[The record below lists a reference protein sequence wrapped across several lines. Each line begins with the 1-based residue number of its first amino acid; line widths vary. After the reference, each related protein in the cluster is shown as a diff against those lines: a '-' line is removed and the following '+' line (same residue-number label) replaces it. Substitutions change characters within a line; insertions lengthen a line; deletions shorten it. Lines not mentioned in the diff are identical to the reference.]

1 MNKIILKGLD
11 ETVYH
16 EKLENGLNIYVLRKE
31 DYSTF
36 SCYFITNFGALVDN
50 FIPINEKE
58 YHKFPKG
65 VAHFLEHKMFEQET
79 GPSVMEKFSSLL
91 GTFNASTNYEYTSYY
106 VNGTDN
112 FEENLLFL
120 IDYVQSPYF
129 TDENVE
135 KEKGIIDE
143 ERMMSLDQSGRT
155 FSLKILDNI
164 FNNYEYGKTIVGE
177 KEDIYNITK
186 EDLYRCYN
194 TFYNPSNMS
203 VIVVSNKKEE
213 YVIDL
218 IKNNQKNKKFD
229 KQDIIKIKEV
239 KEDMKVNKEYDCFY
253 DNVEMPKVSY
263 NIKMYLPEI
272 DKDFDKIGLA
282 IKILL
287 GTNFSKMSD
296 FNLNLKNKNI
306 TSNNLYFSASKFIDY
321 CLITIRTSTCKCEEF
336 IKEIKYKFNN
346 LDLSEEKFN
355 LLKKTSIANTV
366 YSFTTTEGIMGYLL
380 DEYYDKKIIPED
392 GFIKLKEFTYNDY
405 LEVINKMDFNNVNI
419 TIMRPLDERK

>member
-155 FSLKILDNI
+155 F
-164 FNNYEYGKTIVGE
+164 
-177 KEDIYNITK
+177 
-186 EDLYRCYN
+186 
-194 TFYNPSNMS
+194 
-203 VIVVSNKKEE
+203 
-213 YVIDL
+213 
-218 IKNNQKNKKFD
+218 
-229 KQDIIKIKEV
+229 
-239 KEDMKVNKEYDCFY
+239 
-253 DNVEMPKVSY
+253 
-263 NIKMYLPEI
+263 
-272 DKDFDKIGLA
+272 
-282 IKILL
+282 
-287 GTNFSKMSD
+287 
-296 FNLNLKNKNI
+296 
-306 TSNNLYFSASKFIDY
+306 
-321 CLITIRTSTCKCEEF
+321 
-336 IKEIKYKFNN
+336 
-346 LDLSEEKFN
+346 
-355 LLKKTSIANTV
+355 
-366 YSFTTTEGIMGYLL
+366 
-380 DEYYDKKIIPED
+380 
-392 GFIKLKEFTYNDY
+392 
-405 LEVINKMDFNNVNI
+405 
-419 TIMRPLDERK
+419 